1 MARVLLLLA
10 CLLAC
15 LFAAGCADHFAA
27 TATPAQRALWDDNGG
42 GRN

>member
-1 MARVLLLLA
+1 MARVLL
-10 CLLAC
+10 LLAC

-27 TATPAQRALWDDNGG
+27 TATPAQRALWGDNGG